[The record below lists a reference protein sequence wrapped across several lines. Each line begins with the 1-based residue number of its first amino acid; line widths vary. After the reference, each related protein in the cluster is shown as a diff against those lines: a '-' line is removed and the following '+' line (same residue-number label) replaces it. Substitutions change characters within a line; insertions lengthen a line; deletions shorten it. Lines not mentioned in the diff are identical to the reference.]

1 MKSSEDKGIET
12 PTKVTFELDELYI
25 EEGAQ
30 IVRVE
35 EYEPEK
41 FVAFTW
47 WTNKIY
53 LFERSPNFL
62 VNKGKVFSEK
72 TKIISASFGITF

>member
-1 MKSSEDKGIET
+1 
-12 PTKVTFELDELYI
+12 
-25 EEGAQ
+25 
-30 IVRVE
+30 VRTE
-35 EYEPEK
+35 EYEPER
-41 FVAFTW
+41 FAAFTW

-72 TKIISASFGITF
+72 TKVINASFGITI